1 MICRKKSKADAKHS
15 QKCGASAFFLYINMY
30 MRSYICLFLC
40 FCNIVAY
47 LIPYLCN

>member
-15 QKCGASAFFLYINMY
+15 QKCSASAFLYI
-30 MRSYICLFLC
+30 ICTCVPIYAYNLS
-40 FCNIVAY
+40 FCNIVAL

>member
-15 QKCGASAFFLYINMY
+15 QKCGASAFLYINMY

-40 FCNIVAY
+40 FCNIVA
-47 LIPYLCN
+47 

>member
-15 QKCGASAFFLYINMY
+15 LKCSASAFLYINMY
-30 MRSYICLFLC
+30 VCSFYAYNLR